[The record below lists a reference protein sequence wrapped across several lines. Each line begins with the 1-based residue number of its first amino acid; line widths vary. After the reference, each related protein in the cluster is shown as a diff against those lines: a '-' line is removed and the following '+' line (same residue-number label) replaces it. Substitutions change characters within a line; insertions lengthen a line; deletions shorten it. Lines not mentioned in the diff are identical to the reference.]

1 MCTKTRRWGGGVE
14 IAFHFL
20 KFTVITF
27 FMACV
32 GKSVKIRSSS
42 SDIQIFVDDAIRTLP
57 DQLVFFRPV
66 LHFVL
71 SLCLCAL
78 VIWPSRLSSHCEAEE
93 QKDGSN
99 SLCAMPQA
107 KATPPSSTPLPIT
120 FRLDSAS
127 QRDASPFQSGPDPPY
142 SKGG

>member
-1 MCTKTRRWGGGVE
+1 MCTKGGGVE

-20 KFTVITF
+20 NFTVISF
-27 FMACV
+27 FMACI
-32 GKSVKIRSSS
+32 GKSAKIRSSS
-42 SDIQIFVDDAIRTLP
+42 SDIQIFVNDAIWTLP
-57 DQLVFFRPV
+57 GQRVFFRPV
-66 LHFVL
+66 LHFAL

-107 KATPPSSTPLPIT
+107 KATPPPQPPTHTLPIT

-127 QRDASPFQSGPDPPY
+127 QRDASPFQSGPGPPY
-142 SKGG
+142 SEGG